1 MNKLNGVIVF
11 YGGEDDDELYSVDE
25 STSVTID

>member
-1 MNKLNGVIVF
+1 MKVNGVIVF

-25 STSVTID
+25 ATSLIVD

>member
-1 MNKLNGVIVF
+1 MKVNNGVIVF

-25 STSVTID
+25 STSLIVD

>member
-1 MNKLNGVIVF
+1 MKVNGVIVF

-25 STSVTID
+25 STSLIVD

>member
-1 MNKLNGVIVF
+1 MKNNGVIVF

-25 STSVTID
+25 STSLVVD

>member
-1 MNKLNGVIVF
+1 MKNNGVIVF

-25 STSVTID
+25 STSLIVD